1 MYTSTGDVDDG
12 KLDIDSSLPLLC
24 RPPFSCGSP
33 SSACRC
39 LPASAIGCF
48 SRFEQELNEQ
58 TDTRST
64 DDGAELL
71 GTRREPTDER
81 SVLRL
86 DSRPSVELSWL
97 GLRPDLGKGE
107 IA

>member
-1 MYTSTGDVDDG
+1 MKALDHDVDDG
-12 KLDIDSSLPLLC
+12 KLDIDNSLPLLC
-24 RPPFSCGSP
+24 RVPFSFDSA

-58 TDTRST
+58 TDMRST
-64 DDGAELL
+64 DEGAELL
-71 GTRREPTDER
+71 GTRREPTEER

-86 DSRPSVELSWL
+86 DSRPSVELS
-97 GLRPDLGKGE
+97 
-107 IA
+107 